1 MRKKKIIVFLAFF
14 LIILVSIY
22 FYQNLEKKEKISKEE
37 EIIKTDSS
45 DSSNILDEVNFTTKD
60 EEGNVYTLTAER
72 GEIDFEN
79 NNLIYLKK
87 IRALI
92 VSKDSEEISIS
103 SDFGKYNSENSDTIF
118 SKNVLITFMENKITS
133 EYLEFSNK
141 KREIFIS
148 KNVILSNLDY
158 NLWADVVEINI
169 STKKIGIFMHNNQ
182 KKIKIRAKN

>member
-1 MRKKKIIVFLAFF
+1 MGKKKIIVFSAFF

-22 FYQNLEKKEKISKEE
+22 YYQNLEKEEKISKEQ

-79 NNLIYLKK
+79 NNIIYLKK

-103 SDFGKYNSENSDTIF
+103 SDFGKYNSENS
-118 SKNVLITFMENKITS
+118 
-133 EYLEFSNK
+133 
-141 KREIFIS
+141 
-148 KNVILSNLDY
+148 
-158 NLWADVVEINI
+158 
-169 STKKIGIFMHNNQ
+169 
-182 KKIKIRAKN
+182 

>member
-1 MRKKKIIVFLAFF
+1 
-14 LIILVSIY
+14 
-22 FYQNLEKKEKISKEE
+22 
-37 EIIKTDSS
+37 
-45 DSSNILDEVNFTTKD
+45 
-60 EEGNVYTLTAER
+60 
-72 GEIDFEN
+72 
-79 NNLIYLKK
+79 
-87 IRALI
+87 
-92 VSKDSEEISIS
+92 
-103 SDFGKYNSENSDTIF
+103 
-118 SKNVLITFMENKITS
+118 MENKITS